1 MPGARKEHFMK
12 WSSMFRK
19 AFQFGLVMLVLAGT
33 CLAQT
38 GTTAIRGVVTD
49 KTGAAIAGAT
59 VKLSNPAQ
67 GFERQT
73 VTTAAGEYEFLVLQP
88 GTYSLYIEA
97 ANFRRHE
104 QKNIQLAVN
113 LPATVN
119 ATLEVGTTTEV
130 IEVSAQSVAINTTD
144 ASLGV
149 AFNENQVKQLP
160 MEGRNVPDLL

>member
-1 MPGARKEHFMK
+1 MK
-12 WSSMFRK
+12 WSSMFHK
-19 AFQFGLVMLVLAGT
+19 AFQFGFVMLVLAAA

-88 GTYSLYIEA
+88 GT
-97 ANFRRHE
+97 
-104 QKNIQLAVN
+104 
-113 LPATVN
+113 
-119 ATLEVGTTTEV
+119 
-130 IEVSAQSVAINTTD
+130 
-144 ASLGV
+144 
-149 AFNENQVKQLP
+149 
-160 MEGRNVPDLL
+160 